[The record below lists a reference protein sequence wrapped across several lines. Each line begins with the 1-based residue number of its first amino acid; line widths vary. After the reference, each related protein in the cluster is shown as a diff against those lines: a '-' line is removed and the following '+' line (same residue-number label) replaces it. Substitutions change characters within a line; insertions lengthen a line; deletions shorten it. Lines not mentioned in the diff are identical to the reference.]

1 MNHICPN
8 RMNLVLRFLAFGLM
22 FLLVGC
28 NQKNANRDSK
38 PMAGQDSQPLEVRL
52 LNADLER
59 GEILALSCRACH
71 TFGLNEGHMI
81 GPNLHGIFQR
91 AAVAGVDGFEY
102 SDAFLEADF
111 LWNPGTLDMWL
122 ADPSSFLP
130 DSNMRFAGFSSG
142 EDRVD
147 LIAYLLQA
155 TIDPTL

>member
-1 MNHICPN
+1 MNHTCLNSIV
-8 RMNLVLRFLAFGLM
+8 LALRFLACGFVLLLM
-22 FLLVGC
+22 GC
-28 NQKNANRDSK
+28 DQKSANRHSDLT
-38 PMAGQDSQPLEVRL
+38 GDQDTQPLEVRL

-71 TFGLNEGHMI
+71 TFGLGEDHMI
-81 GPNLHGIFQR
+81 GPNLYGIFQR
-91 AAVAGVDGFEY
+91 VAVASVEGFEY

-130 DSNMRFAGFSSG
+130 GNNMRFAGFSSG
-142 EDRVD
+142 EDRAD

-155 TIDPTL
+155 TIDSAP